1 MIRMYDYCSKLNQ
14 ILINKLNIKFISLN
28 YFLLLII
35 KLILIKYI

>member
-1 MIRMYDYCSKLNQ
+1 MYDYCSKLNQ